1 MTFNP
6 TTKTILNYL
15 SYLSLFIGTGF
26 ISGAIVHSGK
36 FSDIPK
42 YIAIGVL
49 GVFLFAI
56 GSLTQEILSGKHS
69 MNKLEAAK
77 FFLFSLFLSIG
88 IGMISGGFQH
98 FTDFPAYSSFL
109 IPIGFILSWC
119 AFLFKN
125 NIGFNPKIIAT
136 TVGILVLCL
145 PLYFGLNT
153 YAKSLVAQNCEAS
166 INFLSIRASASEG
179 HSDNNCNKQIPTKV
193 SQTISKSKVAPH
205 DSMTMEKP
213 NVVDDKTFIE
223 YVIPHHQDAVDN
235 SQTVLKFTKDPELVT
250 FLNNVIKNQGNEI
263 TKLKGYYKTWYGAD
277 YVSDSN
283 YKPMMNLDNL
293 TGKDLDKAYIQGML
307 GHHSG
312 IIEVAKIVL
321 TDSKFQY
328 KPEILDL
335 SKQIIKDQEADNVVL
350 NKWLAEK
357 YGVKLNS
364 NQVPQ
369 DESDGHSGH

>member
-1 MTFNP
+1 MIINP
-6 TTKTILNYL
+6 TIKIILNYL

-69 MNKLEAAK
+69 MNKIQAAK

-98 FTDFPAYSSFL
+98 FTDFPGYSSFL
-109 IPIGFILSWC
+109 IPIGFVVSWC

-125 NIGFNPKIIAT
+125 NTGFNSKILAT
-136 TVGILVLCL
+136 TLGILILCL

-153 YAKSLVAQNCEAS
+153 YAKSLANQNCEAGMGL
-166 INFLSIRASASEG
+166 LSIRVNASEG

-193 SQTISKSKVAPH
+193 SQTISKSKDTAH
-205 DSMTMEKP
+205 ESMSMQKP

-223 YVIPHHQDAVDN
+223 YVIPHHQDAID
-235 SQTVLKFTKDPELVT
+235 SSTKVLSMTQNQELKA
-250 FLNNVIKNQGNEI
+250 FLNNVIKTQSGEI
-263 TKLKGYYKTWYGAD
+263 EILKGYYKTWFNSD
-277 YVSDSN
+277 YKDKGE
-283 YKPMMNLDNL
+283 YKAMIKVTK
-293 TGKDLDKAYIQGML
+293 TGIEAEKEYVQGML

-312 IIEVAKIVL
+312 IIDVAKKVVASDL
-321 TDSKFQY
+321 GYTY
-328 KPEILDL
+328 KPEIIAL
-335 SKQIIKDQEADNVVL
+335 SRQIIKDQEADNAVL
-350 NKWLAEK
+350 NKWLVEK
-357 YGVKLNS
+357 YGVSKAMETH
-364 NQVPQ
+364 
-369 DESDGHSGH
+369 DESDGHTGH

>member
-1 MTFNP
+1 MITNP

-56 GSLTQEILSGKHS
+56 GSLTQEILSGKHF
-69 MNKLEAAK
+69 MNKLVAAK

-109 IPIGFILSWC
+109 IPLGFVLSWL
-119 AFLFKN
+119 AFLLKN
-125 NIGFNPKIIAT
+125 NSGFNSKILAT

-145 PLYFGLNT
+145 PLYFGFNA
-153 YAKSLVAQNCEAS
+153 YANSLANQNCKS
-166 INFLSIRASASEG
+166 KVSFLNIRAIASEG

-193 SQTISKSKVAPH
+193 SQTISKSKDTAH

-213 NVVDDKTFIE
+213 NVFGDKTFIE

-235 SQTVLKFTKDPELVT
+235 SQTILKFTKDPELIT
-250 FLNNVIKNQGNEI
+250 FLNNVIKTQGTEI
-263 TKLKGYYKTWYGAD
+263 ATLKSYYKTWYGED
-277 YVSDSN
+277 Y
-283 YKPMMNLDNL
+283 K
-293 TGKDLDKAYIQGML
+293 GKDGYQSMMKVTKTGLEAEKEYIQGMV

-312 IIEVAKIVL
+312 IIDVAKKIVASDL
-321 TDSKFQY
+321 GYTN
-328 KPEILDL
+328 KPEIITL
-335 SKQIIKDQEADNVVL
+335 SRQIIKDQEADNVVL
-350 NKWLAEK
+350 NNWLVEK
-357 YGVKLNS
+357 YGASKAMETHD
-364 NQVPQ
+364 QG
-369 DESDGHSGH
+369 DGHTGH

>member
-1 MTFNP
+1 MITNP

-26 ISGAIVHSGK
+26 ISGAIVHSGRI
-36 FSDIPK
+36 SEIPK

-125 NIGFNPKIIAT
+125 NAGFNSRILAT

-145 PLYFGLNT
+145 PLYLGLSA
-153 YAKSLVAQNCEAS
+153 YAKSLAVQNCEAS
-166 INFLSIRASASEG
+166 MGLLSIRASASEG
-179 HSDNNCNKQIPTKV
+179 HSDNNCNQQNV
-193 SQTISKSKVAPH
+193 SIISKSNNLSH
-205 DSMTMEKP
+205 DSMTKTS
-213 NVVDDKTFIE
+213 VVNDKTFIE
-223 YVIPHHQDAVDN
+223 YVIPHHQDAVN
-235 SQTVLKFTKDPELVT
+235 GSLKVLAITQDSELT
-250 FLNNVIKNQGNEI
+250 AFLNNVIKTQNSEI
-263 TKLKGYYKTWYGAD
+263 VLLKSYFKTWYGED
-277 YVSDSN
+277 YKDNGEYQS
-283 YKPMMNLDNL
+283 MMKVTK
-293 TGKDLDKAYIQGML
+293 TGLEVEKEYIQGML

-312 IIEVAKIVL
+312 IIDVAKKVVASDL
-321 TDSKFQY
+321 GYTY
-328 KPEILDL
+328 KPEVIAL
-335 SKQIIKDQEADNVVL
+335 SRQIIKDQEADNILL
-350 NKWLAEK
+350 NKWLGEK
-357 YGVKLNS
+357 YGVS
-364 NQVPQ
+364 NAKETH
-369 DESDGHSGH
+369 DESNEHAGH